1 MNSKNKQPVLIII
14 GPTAVGKTDLS
25 IQLAGLING
34 EIISADSRLLYKG
47 MDIGTAKPSKAQ
59 LETIKHHLVDI
70 AEAQDT
76 WSLAKYNENVKNA
89 IEDVQSRKRLP
100 ILVGGT
106 GQYVRSLLEGWDI
119 PEVAPDMAMRIVL
132 ENWGKEIGAS
142 ELHNK
147 LQIIDP
153 RASGMNDPEN
163 LRRTVR
169 ALEVIFLTGYRF
181 SDQRVKD
188 TPLHNYKVIGLIRP
202 RNVLFQRV
210 DARIESMFLNGFV
223 QEVEDL
229 LSKGIPLETHSLTAI
244 GYSEVIRY
252 FQGEISLEEA
262 KVLMRKKTRNFIR
275 KQTNWFKPDDP
286 CIEWFEM
293 EPDPID
299 RIHLSVTNWL
309 SKGKSCD

>member
-1 MNSKNKQPVLIII
+1 MNSKNKQHVLIIV
-14 GPTAVGKTDLS
+14 GPTAVGKTDFS
-25 IQLAGLING
+25 VRLAGLING

-47 MDIGTAKPSKAQ
+47 MDIGTAKPSKEQ
-59 LETIKHHLVDI
+59 LEKVKHHLVDI
-70 AEAQDT
+70 AEPQDT
-76 WSLAKYNENVKNA
+76 WSLAKYNEHVKRA
-89 IEDVQSRKRLP
+89 IASVHSRGRLP

-119 PEVAPDMAMRIVL
+119 PEVAPDMAIRHVL
-132 ENWGKEIGAS
+132 ETWGKEIGAR
-142 ELHNK
+142 ELHKK
-147 LQIIDP
+147 LQIVDP
-153 RASGMNDPEN
+153 KAAGMNDPDN

-169 ALEVIFLTGYRF
+169 ALEVMFLTGYRF
-181 SDQRVKD
+181 SDQRLKD
-188 TPLHNYKVIGLIRP
+188 VPLHNYKVIGLTRP
-202 RNVLFQRV
+202 RNELYQRV
-210 DARIESMFLNGFV
+210 DERIESMFVDGFV

-229 LSKGIPLETHSLTAI
+229 LSKGIPLETHSLSAI

-293 EPDPID
+293 EPDPTD
-299 RIHLSVTNWL
+299 RIRSSVTKWL
-309 SKGKSCD
+309 SKG

>member
-1 MNSKNKQPVLIII
+1 MNSKNKQPVLIIV

-47 MDIGTAKPSKAQ
+47 MDIGTAKPSKTQ
-59 LETIKHHLVDI
+59 LEKIKHHLVDL
-70 AEAQDT
+70 AEPQDT

-132 ENWGKEIGAS
+132 VNWGKEIGAS
-142 ELHNK
+142 DLHKK
-147 LQIIDP
+147 LQMIDP
-153 RASGMNDPEN
+153 RAAGMNDPEN

-181 SDQRVKD
+181 SDQRLKD
-188 TPLHNYKVIGLIRP
+188 TPLHNYKVIGLNRP
-202 RNVLFQRV
+202 RNELFQRV

-229 LSKGIPLETHSLTAI
+229 LSKGIPLETHSLSAI

-309 SKGKSCD
+309 SEGKSCD